1 MKRIM
6 LSAVCLM
13 LAMLFIVPAVGE
25 GAAEKSRLPAPY
37 APSGEEIR
45 SVLENGDMRS
55 LPVLDAALSLLE
67 EGNPFLWRYNVLTG
81 SSIEPRMPYGVP
93 YLYGGRAESHVFA
106 MAPEYVLQQ
115 AWTDSPIY
123 YRTGTLY
130 FYGFDCVGYVQW
142 VWKVCGL
149 GALPSGGQ
157 MLGDRRHSVFSSA
170 GPEMPAFSEL
180 ASYLEPGD
188 VLVTDGHMAF
198 FLGTLRQ
205 FGYTGEEAPDLAPWL
220 DWPLVIHSTVH
231 AGVADHFED
240 LIKHGIHKYSQATV
254 TDGGVG
260 VSLLGV
266 PVEEAPGHVFQ
277 QKQDTWYFDLPD
289 HTWLT
294 VLPWHEGQRYCWYR

>member
-6 LSAVCLM
+6 LFAVCLV
-13 LAMLFIVPAVGE
+13 LAVLSAVPAVGE
-25 GAAEKSRLPAPY
+25 GEAEKSRLPAPY
-37 APSGEEIR
+37 TPTDEEIQYVR
-45 SVLENGDMRS
+45 ENGDLKSM
-55 LPVLDAALSLLE
+55 PWMDAALSLLE
-67 EGNPFLWRYNVLTG
+67 EGNPFLWRYNALTG
-81 SSIEPRMPYGVP
+81 SSVEPRMPYGVP
-93 YLYGGRAESHVFA
+93 YLYGGRTETHVFA
-106 MAPEYVLQQ
+106 MAPEYILQV
-115 AWTDSPIY
+115 AWTSSPIY
-123 YRTGTLY
+123 YREGTMY

-142 VWKVCGL
+142 VWKECGK
-149 GALPSGGQ
+149 GALPQGRQ
-157 MLGDRRHSVFSSA
+157 MLNDRTHTVFGSA

-180 ASYLEPGD
+180 AAQLQPED
-188 VLVTDGHMAF
+188 LLVTDSHMAF

-205 FGYTGEEAPDLAPWL
+205 FGYTEEEVPDLAPWL

-240 LIKHGIHKYSQATV
+240 LIKNGLHKYTQATV

-266 PVEEAPGHVFQ
+266 PVEDAPGHVFQ

-294 VLPWHEGQRYCWYR
+294 ILPWHEGQRYCWYR